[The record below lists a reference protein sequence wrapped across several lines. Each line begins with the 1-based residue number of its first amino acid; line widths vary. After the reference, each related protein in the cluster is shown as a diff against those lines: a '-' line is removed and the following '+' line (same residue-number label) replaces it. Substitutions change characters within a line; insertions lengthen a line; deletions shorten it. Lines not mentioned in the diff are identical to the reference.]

1 MNLSKNQLII
11 TVAVGVVILIFALV
25 FSGIIPG
32 LQNKKTNPANI
43 KAILNFWG
51 VGDTNKD
58 AYAGVF
64 GSFKITYPNVA
75 VNYRAFTDGAEYD
88 TALLEALAAGQG
100 PDIFMVRNTDLPKQI
115 NKIAPFPQTQ
125 IAAAQF
131 KQYFPQAAGQDF
143 TLGQNVY
150 ALPLSI
156 DTLALVYNRD
166 IFDQAAMPLP
176 TSWQSWED
184 FTAAASKLEAK
195 TETNDL
201 LYLLMMQNGTKL
213 SDNGGKGLV
222 SFASP
227 NGVQA
232 LNFYS
237 PLYKAGAIDDFSQGK
252 TAMTFA
258 YARDLPRIALKNGFL
273 NFAVAPVPQP
283 KNAALSI
290 SYPSYWG
297 YAVSRQ
303 SPNQALAWNFII
315 AMAVNEATAKDY
327 VEKTGNPPTLNS
339 LIYKYQN
346 DPALGV
352 FARQALTARSWYQAD
367 AEFINKTVSGMIN
380 SFAKGGIQ
388 AIEALNQAQ
397 SAINQSLNKR

>member
-1 MNLSKNQLII
+1 MPLTKNQII
-11 TVAVGVVILIFALV
+11 IASVTGGIALIFALIFLGV
-25 FSGIIPG
+25 IPG
-32 LQNKKTNPANI
+32 LQKRTTDPTKI
-43 KAILNFWG
+43 KATLNFWG
-51 VGDTNKD
+51 ADNTKD
-58 AYAGVF
+58 AYAGIL
-64 GSFKITYPNVA
+64 GSFKKTYPNVT
-75 VNYRAFTDGAEYD
+75 VNYRAFTDYAGYD

-100 PDIFMVRNTDLPKQI
+100 PDIFTVRNTDLPKQA

-125 IAAAQF
+125 ITAAQF
-131 KQYFPQAAGQDF
+131 KQLFPQTAGQDF

-156 DTLALVYNRD
+156 DTLALIYNRD
-166 IFDQAAMPLP
+166 IFDQAAVPLP

-184 FTAAASKLEAK
+184 FATAASKLEAK

-201 LYLLMMQNGTKL
+201 LYLLMLQNGTKL
-213 SDNGGKGLV
+213 SDSGKGLV

-227 NGVQA
+227 SGAEA

-237 PLYKAGAIDDFSQGK
+237 PLYKAGAIEDFSQGK

-258 YARDLPRIALKNGFL
+258 YARDLPRIASKNGFL
-273 NFAVAPVPQP
+273 NFAVAPIPQP

-290 SYPSYWG
+290 SYPNYLG

-303 SPNQALAWNFII
+303 SPNQTLAWNFLIAI
-315 AMAVNEATAKDY
+315 AMDETAANDY
-327 VEKTGNPPTLNS
+327 VEKTGRPPALNS

-346 DPALGV
+346 DPALGI
-352 FARQALTARSWYQAD
+352 FAKQALTARSWYEAD
-367 AEFINKTVSGMIN
+367 AEFINKTVSDMIN

-388 AIEALNQAQ
+388 ATEALSQTQ
-397 SAINQSLNKR
+397 TAINQYLNSR

>member
-11 TVAVGVVILIFALV
+11 ATITGAVILIFALI
-25 FSGIIPG
+25 FSGVIPG
-32 LQNKKTNPANI
+32 LQNRTTDPMKIN
-43 KAILNFWG
+43 AILNFWG
-51 VGDTNKD
+51 VGDTKD
-58 AYAGVF
+58 AYAGIF
-64 GSFKITYPNVA
+64 GSFKTTYPNVT

-100 PDIFMVRNTDLPKQI
+100 PDIFMIRNTDLPKQA
-115 NKIAPFPQTQ
+115 NKIAPFPQTR
-125 IAAAQF
+125 ITAVQF
-131 KQYFPQAAGQDF
+131 KQYFPQTAGQDF
-143 TLGQNVY
+143 TLNQNVY
-150 ALPLSI
+150 AFPLSI

-166 IFDQAAMPLP
+166 IFDQAAVPLP

-213 SDNGGKGLV
+213 SDTGKGLV

-227 NGVQA
+227 SGAQA

-237 PLYKAGAIDDFSQGK
+237 PLYKAEAIDDFSQGK

-258 YARDLPRIALKNGFL
+258 YARDLPRIASKNGFL
-273 NFAVAPVPQP
+273 NFDVAPVPQP
-283 KNAALSI
+283 KNTALSI
-290 SYPSYWG
+290 SYPSYWS

-303 SPNQALAWNFII
+303 SANQMLAWNFII
-315 AMAVNEATAKDY
+315 AMTTDEIIAKDY
-327 VEKTGNPPTLNS
+327 LEKTGRPPALSS

-352 FARQALTARSWYQAD
+352 FARQALTARSWYQTD
-367 AEFINKTVSGMIN
+367 VEFINETVSGMIN
-380 SFAKGGIQ
+380 SFVKGGVQ
-388 AIEALNQAQ
+388 ATEALNQVQ
-397 SAINQSLNKR
+397 SAINQFLNKK

>member
-1 MNLSKNQLII
+1 MPLTKNQIVI
-11 TVAVGVVILIFALV
+11 ASAVGGVALIFALV
-25 FSGIIPG
+25 FLGVIPG
-32 LQNKKTNPANI
+32 LQKRTTDPTKI
-43 KAILNFWG
+43 KAMLSFWG
-51 VGDTNKD
+51 VGDTKD
-58 AYAGVF
+58 AYAGF
-64 GSFKITYPNVA
+64 LGSFKKTYPNVTA
-75 VNYRAFTDGAEYD
+75 NYRAFTDDAGYD

-100 PDIFMVRNTDLPKQI
+100 PDIFTIRNTDLPKQA

-125 IAAAQF
+125 ITAAQF
-131 KQYFPQAAGQDF
+131 KQHFPQTAGQDL
-143 TLGQNVY
+143 TLGQSVY

-156 DTLALVYNRD
+156 DTLALIYNRD

-184 FTAAASKLEAK
+184 FVAAASKLETR

-201 LYLLMMQNGTKL
+201 LYLLMLQNGTKL
-213 SDNGGKGLV
+213 SDSGKGLV

-227 NGVQA
+227 SGAQA

-252 TAMTFA
+252 IAMTFA
-258 YARDLPRIALKNGFL
+258 YARDLSRIALKNGFL
-273 NFAVAPVPQP
+273 NFAVAPVLQP
-283 KNAALSI
+283 KNAALSV

-303 SPNQALAWNFII
+303 SSNQTLAWNFLI
-315 AMAVNEATAKDY
+315 AMATDETAAKDY
-327 VEKTGNPPTLNS
+327 AEKTGRPPALNS
-339 LIYKYQN
+339 LIYRYQN

-352 FARQALTARSWYQAD
+352 FARQALTARSWYQSD
-367 AEFINKTVSGMIN
+367 AEFINKTISVMIN

-388 AIEALNQAQ
+388 ATEALNQAQ
-397 SAINQSLNKR
+397 TVINQYLNNR